1 MTARGRERSAR
12 ARAGGEC
19 RVSAPFSGF
28 SRGFSR
34 PRGEASDGGAQ
45 RKTYIQR
52 AKRLRTENREL
63 RAREKGTG
71 TRG

>member
-1 MTARGRERSAR
+1 MSGVGVFFGFLARVFDAAR
-12 ARAGGEC
+12 
-19 RVSAPFSGF
+19 
-28 SRGFSR
+28 
-34 PRGEASDGGAQ
+34 RGEHGGAQ